1 MSRGK
6 FRFFFCFPTLSSK
19 CAMHNNGLSTK
30 KFVLICKS
38 TEIRPKQQSS
48 ADQYCQISIS
58 PRESRVSVCLALTR
72 VRHYICNVTLWPQWL
87 WSTSLLVSS
96 VSGHPPYFLWF
107 PPRGIVSRRIDS
119 IRYTLSNSRRCPL
132 TQSCLCYR
140 SSRFPNRRS
149 P

>member
-6 FRFFFCFPTLSSK
+6 FRFFFCFPSLSSK
-19 CAMHNNGLSTK
+19 CTMHNNGLSTK

-58 PRESRVSVCLALTR
+58 PRESRMSVCLALTR
-72 VRHYICNVTLWPQWL
+72 SDIIFVM
-87 WSTSLLVSS
+87 SLYGRNGHNFPSRFS
-96 VSGHPPYFLWF
+96 FSGYPPYFLWY
-107 PPRGIVSRRIDS
+107 PPRGIISRRIDS

-140 SSRFPNRRS
+140 SSRLRNRRS